1 MIPNS
6 KPTFAATR
14 WDHDVPMTATIVLL
28 LVLALALF
36 VAEAHVSSGILGALG
51 IAALVGAGL
60 VYRDQ
65 GHSLPIVVIVAVALL
80 LGALVLL
87 AGRKALAAH
96 RNEPVRTGYEEMAG
110 TIAEVRSTLDPEGQ
124 VFTQGAIW
132 HARLSDREGRVA
144 VGDRVRVES
153 VDGLT
158 LVVRPEAET
167 EEGAS

>member
-1 MIPNS
+1 
-6 KPTFAATR
+6 
-14 WDHDVPMTATIVLL
+14 MTATIVLL

-60 VYRDQ
+60 VYRHQ

-80 LGALVLL
+80 LGVLVLL
-87 AGRKALAAH
+87 AGRKVLAAH

-132 HARLSDREGRVA
+132 RARLRDGEGRVPT
-144 VGDRVRVES
+144 GDRVKVES

-167 EEGAS
+167 EEEAS

>member
-1 MIPNS
+1 
-6 KPTFAATR
+6 
-14 WDHDVPMTATIVLL
+14 MTATIVLL
-28 LVLALALF
+28 LLVAVVLF
-36 VAEAHVSSGILGALG
+36 IAEAHVPSGILGILG

-65 GHSLPIVVIVAVALL
+65 GHSLPVAVIVGVAIV
-80 LGALVLL
+80 LGGLVLL

-124 VFTQGAIW
+124 VFLEGAIW
-132 HARLSDREGRVA
+132 AARLRDGAGRVP
-144 VGDRVRVES
+144 VGDKVRVES

-158 LVVRPEAET
+158 VVVAPVAET
-167 EEGAS
+167 EQEGN

>member
-1 MIPNS
+1 
-6 KPTFAATR
+6 
-14 WDHDVPMTATIVLL
+14 MTAVIVLL

-36 VAEAHVSSGILGALG
+36 VAEAHVPSGILGILG

-60 VYRDQ
+60 VYRHQ

-80 LGALVLL
+80 LGVLVLL
-87 AGRKALAAH
+87 AARKVLAAH
-96 RNEPVRTGYEEMAG
+96 RNEPVRTGSEEMAG
-110 TIAEVRSTLDPEGQ
+110 MTAEVRSTLAPEGQ
-124 VFTQGAIW
+124 VFAQGAIW
-132 HARLSDREGRVA
+132 HARLRDGEGRVA
-144 VGDRVRVES
+144 VGDRVKVES